1 MCYKIDYTYLK
12 KEEVSKVKVKALI
25 ALLVVFVF
33 TVGLA
38 GLSFAAEVKGTVT
51 KIDGKNVTVKGADG
65 KETTVEVKEV
75 PKDLKVGDSVVIK
88 AGVVTIEK
96 KKKKAIEGC

>member
-1 MCYKIDYTYLK
+1 M
-12 KEEVSKVKVKALI
+12 KVKVII
-25 ALLVVFVF
+25 ALLVALVF
-33 TVGLA
+33 TIGVV

-51 KIDGKNVTVKGADG
+51 KIEGKKITVKGADG

-75 PKDLKVGDSVVIK
+75 PKDLKVGDT
-88 AGVVTIEK
+88 VTINDGMVTVEK

>member
-1 MCYKIDYTYLK
+1 MKT
-12 KEEVSKVKVKALI
+12 KALI
-25 ALLVVFVF
+25 ALLVALVF
-33 TVGLA
+33 TVGLV

-51 KIDGKNVTVKGADG
+51 KIDGKKLTIKGADG

-75 PKDLKVGDSVVIK
+75 PKDMKVGDSVTIK
-88 AGVVTIEK
+88 DGMVTVEK